1 MENCVIIYGL
11 ISVSLVEMIEVIRMI
26 CGPLSPCICWFQM
39 FWRNGPTQGAM
50 LGLDAI
56 IIFRVS
62 SQKHNSKIHQGS
74 FHKLHKHAFDIF

>member
-1 MENCVIIYGL
+1 MENGVIVYGL

-26 CGPLSPCICWFQM
+26 YGPLNRSICWFQM

-50 LGLDAI
+50 LELDAI

-62 SQKHNSKIHQGS
+62 TQKNIYL
-74 FHKLHKHAFDIF
+74 KLV